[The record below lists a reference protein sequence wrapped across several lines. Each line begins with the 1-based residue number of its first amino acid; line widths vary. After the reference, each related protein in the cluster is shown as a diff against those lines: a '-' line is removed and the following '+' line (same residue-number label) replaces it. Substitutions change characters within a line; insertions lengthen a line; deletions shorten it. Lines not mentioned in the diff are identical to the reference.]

1 MCKDVR
7 PEISNK
13 FIVNELNIHKY
24 GVSTGQEKSK
34 NGATGKQN
42 ATGGLRTAKNPMK
55 QTGVPTDQQS
65 MHELELIN
73 LKKVHGLEI
82 ENLTE
87 QVATLREELDR
98 LQSRYDER

>member
-1 MCKDVR
+1 
-7 PEISNK
+7 
-13 FIVNELNIHKY
+13 
-24 GVSTGQEKSK
+24 
-34 NGATGKQN
+34 
-42 ATGGLRTAKNPMK
+42 MK